1 MLIHLVDI
9 SSDDP
14 AEAMRI
20 VAGELTAYGAGL
32 DEKPTL
38 VALNKV
44 DLADPELVAGFSD
57 ELRAAGAGQVFA
69 ISGATGEGV
78 SALLDAVLEHLPQR
92 SSLERTTGG
101 EVGEE
106 WSPV

>member
-1 MLIHLVDI
+1 
-9 SSDDP
+9 
-14 AEAMRI
+14 MRI

-44 DLADPELVAGFSD
+44 DLADPELVAGFSA